1 MKKYIC
7 LLFVI
12 ISVQQLFSQTIIVK
26 NVTLIDVKRGKA
38 LPAQSVVIN
47 NERIEITGPAEKIKI
62 PANTQVID
70 ASGKFIMPGMI
81 DAHIHFFQSGSLY
94 TRPDVVDLRKKMP
107 YDKEKAFALNN
118 AADYMRRYLR
128 MGITSVIDV
137 GGPFANFKIRDSISK
152 TTISPNILVTGPLF
166 SIVENDFFGEDK
178 PIEKIISEKE
188 IDALFAKMLPY
199 KPDFIKIWYIADA
212 ANPPEKNFPLV
223 KYVAQQTHKHNLKL
237 TVHATELKTAQLAVE
252 AGADILVHSIVD
264 EIIPDEFSKTLRD
277 KKITYIPTLIVF
289 ANYYKALSG
298 NLKHHLQDLTW
309 ANSFA
314 YGSLTDPESMDTVSM
329 PNDLKWLRNS
339 SFPPSLKKVDSI
351 AGINLVKLVKAGVNV
366 VSGTDAGNIGTLHAS
381 SYLQELEAMQ
391 KAGLTNAEILR
402 TSTINAAIGF
412 GKEQLWGSIEK
423 GKMADLVLLDKN
435 PLESLQHLNTVNSV
449 FKNGK
454 MMSADTIL
462 AESPEAV
469 VQRQVNAY
477 NARNIDA
484 FLDTYTE
491 DIEVYDFHSTTPDK
505 GKETMRKNY
514 GELFKQTPNLY
525 CEIEKR
531 IVLGNKVI
539 DKEKVRA
546 GKQTIHAVAVY
557 EVERGKIKKVT
568 FIQ

>member
-118 AADYMRRYLR
+118 AADYMHRYLR

-484 FLDTYTE
+484 FLDTYAE
-491 DIEVYDFHSTTPDK
+491 DIELYDFHSTTPDK